1 MGVPLAEPLQTESDD
16 STPPVRHA
24 WITVGV
30 ILLLASIALLWWNEG
45 RTDVSKLARQSKQ
58 VAADAVDKAADGK
71 LISVTGELGSEELLG
86 DPGFLAFGPYITL
99 DRKTEMY
106 AWIEQESTIAI
117 VKLGG
122 RKEYKQ
128 KFTYQREWTDTPPNS
143 DSFAEPEDHKNPTLS
158 IQRRSY
164 TVKEASIGAYR
175 FYPGSADLPTGSP
188 VAISDEN
195 YLPSYDAVRRGDCLF
210 IGEGTIEDPVV
221 GDMRIS
227 YTAIESGVRATL
239 FGRLN
244 GGAIEPYFHRKKIRL
259 YQLAAGA
266 RGDAI
271 AQMPASVENESWM
284 LRLAG
289 LLMMWTGLCL
299 CFESSHSMLD
309 LAPALK
315 VAGRPMIVAAMA
327 LAAVG
332 MLLLVALASSIAHH
346 VLVLGVVLATPCG
359 GVWMLARKRH
369 RARTARVQSST
380 DERKTLPL
388 QDAHVRRPSTGE
400 GKEPVQAHEPEG
412 KESVWPPKAKAK
424 DVAGEIKFECENCG
438 ARYAVPTSFG
448 GRKAR
453 CRKCKHKFYI
463 PPASV
468 DAEPPPTV
476 MDPSSEQASPE
487 DD

>member
-1 MGVPLAEPLQTESDD
+1 MVVPLAEPLEMESDD
-16 STPPVRHA
+16 GTPPVRHA
-24 WITVGV
+24 WITAGV

-45 RTDVSKLARQSKQ
+45 RTNISKLARQSKQ
-58 VAADAVDKAADGK
+58 VAADTVDKSADGK
-71 LISVTGELGSEELLG
+71 LISVTGELGSEEPLG

-99 DRKTEMY
+99 DRKTEVY

-117 VKLGG
+117 VRLGG
-122 RKEYKQ
+122 RKDYEK

-143 DSFAEPEDHKNPTLS
+143 DSFAEPEGHRNPTLS

-164 TVKEASIGAYR
+164 AVKEASIGAYR
-175 FYPGSADLPTGSP
+175 FYPGTADLPAGSP
-188 VAISDEN
+188 VAINDEN
-195 YLPSYDAVRRGDCLF
+195 YLPSYDAVRRGDYLF
-210 IGEGTIEDPVV
+210 IGKGTIEDPVV

-227 YTAIESGVRATL
+227 YTAIESGVRATF

-259 YQLAAGA
+259 YQLTAGA
-266 RGDAI
+266 RNDAI
-271 AQMPASVENESWM
+271 AQMPASTEDVSWM

-299 CFESSHSMLD
+299 CFESSRSMLD

-315 VAGRPMIVAAMA
+315 VAGRPMIVASMA
-327 LAAVG
+327 VAAVG
-332 MLLLVALASSIAHH
+332 MLLLIALASSIAHH
-346 VLVLGVVLATPCG
+346 VLILGVVLATPCG

-380 DERKTLPL
+380 DEKKTFPL
-388 QDAHVRRPSTGE
+388 QDAHVRKPSTGE
-400 GKEPVQAHEPEG
+400 GEG
-412 KESVWPPKAKAK
+412 KESVWPPKSKAK
-424 DVAGEIKFECENCG
+424 SVAGEIKFVCESCG
-438 ARYAVPTSFG
+438 ARYTVPTSFG

-468 DAEPPPTV
+468 GGEPPPTV